1 MSLNSPEARLAA
13 SSDLAACAA
22 LLRGGSRSFHAAS
35 CLLPR
40 RVAEPAMALY
50 AFCRIADDAVD
61 ASEHRNPADRFTDD
75 GDDRNEH
82 RCAAVLRLRER
93 LERCYAGRPESSPID
108 RAFARTVA
116 HFDIPRALP
125 EGLLDGFAWDAQGRR
140 YETLADLTAYAAR
153 VAGTVG
159 AMMTVIMGSRD
170 PKTLARACDLGIAMQ
185 LTNIARDVGEDA
197 RMGRIYLP
205 LTWMRAGGI
214 DPETFLSDPRP
225 SSALAR
231 IVSDLLGAADV
242 LYARSAEGIAH
253 LPLSCRMGINAARL
267 IYAEIG
273 REVARAG
280 YDSVT
285 RRAAVPDSRKARLAI
300 QALVTIPAK
309 RHRHTAPLLPENR
322 FLVEAVAGMPVP
334 ARAAEPNALLRLL
347 ALFERLERGE
357 RGFAGS

>member
-1 MSLNSPEARLAA
+1 MSLNSPEARFAA
-13 SSDLAACAA
+13 SADLAACAA

-35 CLLPR
+35 RLLPR

-61 ASEHRNPADRFTDD
+61 GSAHRSHACRLAGNW
-75 GDDRNEH
+75 NEG
-82 RCAAVLRLRER
+82 RDAAVLRLRER
-93 LERCYAGRPESSPID
+93 LDSCYAGQPEPSPVD

-116 HFDIPRALP
+116 HFGIPRALP
-125 EGLLDGFAWDAQGRR
+125 EGLLEGLAWDAEGRR

-197 RMGRIYLP
+197 RMGRLYLP
-205 LTWMRAGGI
+205 LTWLRAGGI
-214 DPETFLSDPRP
+214 DPQTFLNDPRP
-225 SSALAR
+225 SPALAR
-231 IVSDLLGAADV
+231 IVSDLLEAADV
-242 LYARSAEGIAH
+242 LYARSAEGIAN

-285 RRAAVPDSRKARLAI
+285 RRAAVPDSRKARLAV
-300 QALVTIPAK
+300 QALVTLPTR
-309 RHRHTAPLLPENR
+309 RHRHTAPLIPETR
-322 FLVEAVAGMPVP
+322 FLVEAVAALPVP
-334 ARAAEPNALLRLL
+334 ARAAGPNTLLRLL